1 MFIYFHFKKGFIFC
15 LLIIIFHLFSRI
27 IEKSKLII
35 EDNYTILRIVSQI
48 SVIFVFIIEKQ
59 YTKQFIKKT
68 ESPNYD
74 NFKKYLFPQ
83 DKIISLIIFSIVFDF
98 FAHFLIIKKSLEFFE
113 YYSNILIVF
122 LFEMILFQKEI
133 FSHHYISLVIYLFII
148 IFFQF
153 TFYTN
158 FIHFILLLL
167 KFFVNGYCFYFS
179 LFLIKYLNTNYFFSV
194 YLLGSF
200 IGIERLLFQ
209 IFIIKIDFSKIYNFT
224 NNNIFSINIIYII
237 LRFFYYYL
245 YYTIISKLEPI
256 YLYIND
262 TIVLLL
268 LQFILDENNKYKI
281 QNINLIIITIITII
295 SCFIFIEVI
304 ELNFCGLNKNTKQ
317 NITKRSQDNY
327 LSMIK
332 DISMHESK
340 DSSSS
345 EN

>member
-27 IEKSKLII
+27 IESSNLII
-35 EDNYTILRIVSQI
+35 EDNFTILKRVSQI

-59 YTKQFIKKT
+59 YTKQFIQNT

-74 NFKKYLFPQ
+74 NFIENLFPQ
-83 DKIISLIIFSIVFDF
+83 HKIIPLIIFSILFDF
-98 FAHFLIIKKSLEFFE
+98 LANFFVIKQYFSFFE
-113 YYSNILIVF
+113 YYGNILIVF
-122 LFEMILFQKEI
+122 LIEMFLFQKKI

-148 IFFQF
+148 IFFQS

-167 KFFVNGYCFYFS
+167 KFILNGYCFYFS
-179 LFLIKYLNTNYFFSV
+179 LFLIKYLNTNYFVSV

-200 IGIERLLFQ
+200 IGIERLLLKLWTKNF
-209 IFIIKIDFSKIYNFT
+209 DFSKMITIT
-224 NNNIFSINIIYII
+224 NNNLFSINILYFIVK
-237 LRFFYYYL
+237 LFYYYL

-256 YLYIND
+256 YLYIKD
-262 TIVLLL
+262 SIVLLL
-268 LQFILDENNKYKI
+268 LEIILNENAEYKI
-281 QNINLIIITIITII
+281 PTINLIIITIITII

>member
-27 IEKSKLII
+27 IESSNLII
-35 EDNYTILRIVSQI
+35 EDNFTILKRVSQI

-59 YTKQFIKKT
+59 YTKKFIQNT

-74 NFKKYLFPQ
+74 NFKEYLFPQ

-98 FAHFLIIKKSLEFFE
+98 LANFFVIKQYFSFFE
-113 YYSNILIVF
+113 YYGNILIVF
-122 LFEMILFQKEI
+122 LIEMFLFQKKI

-148 IFFQF
+148 IFFQS
-153 TFYTN
+153 TFYTT
-158 FIHFILLLL
+158 FIEFILLLL
-167 KFFVNGYCFYFS
+167 KFILNGYCFYFS
-179 LFLIKYLNTNYFFSV
+179 LFLIKYLNTNYFVSV

-281 QNINLIIITIITII
+281 KNINLILITIITII
-295 SCFIFIEVI
+295 SCFIFNEVI

-317 NITKRSQDNY
+317 NIILRSQDNY

-340 DSSSS
+340 DISSP

>member
-200 IGIERLLFQ
+200 IGIERLLFKLWTKN
-209 IFIIKIDFSKIYNFT
+209 FDFSKMITIT
-224 NNNIFSINIIYII
+224 NNNLFSINLLYFIVK
-237 LRFFYYYL
+237 LFYYYL

-256 YLYIND
+256 YLYIKD
-262 TIVLLL
+262 CIVLLL
-268 LQFILDENNKYKI
+268 LEIILN
-281 QNINLIIITIITII
+281 
-295 SCFIFIEVI
+295 
-304 ELNFCGLNKNTKQ
+304 
-317 NITKRSQDNY
+317 
-327 LSMIK
+327 
-332 DISMHESK
+332 
-340 DSSSS
+340 
-345 EN
+345 